1 MHLNETKSLKQK
13 IEQQN
18 AEIKK
23 LQSHCTDYVATIQ
36 QLEETISALKNNNE
50 TLRTQLQE
58 KEETLKSPSVTEVS
72 IDFESCEEETTHEKL
87 ISSQSCSYSSPPD
100 SALHKPVKRS
110 YSELPNQVCV
120 TFSDWINRSNNL
132 HVVISILK
140 FIY

>member
-23 LQSHCTDYVATIQ
+23 LQSHCINYAATIQ

-58 KEETLKSPSVTEVS
+58 KEELLETLKSPSVTEVS
-72 IDFESCEEETTHEKL
+72 IDFESCEEETTHEIL
-87 ISSQSCSYSSPPD
+87 ISTQSCSYSSPPD
-100 SALHKPVKRS
+100 SALHKPVKRT

-120 TFSDWINRSNNL
+120 TFSDWINR
-132 HVVISILK
+132 
-140 FIY
+140 